1 MAPEYLPAT
10 QDVHALVAE
19 QVDQL
24 GGEMR
29 FCFDN
34 GTRLFLQAL
43 LPTAQDARP
52 RDSVQAGIGVMVVDE
67 EILVEPYTFRRVCSN
82 GMMLPHALE
91 TRRIARVDF
100 AASTEAVEQVT
111 AELREALRASADPEV
126 FSTAVGQM
134 RSAAGR
140 RADLA
145 LRLLPMLSPVLRRG
159 GARTL
164 GLIQRRFRRER
175 DDSLF
180 GLINAVTSVARDE
193 PDPETRWRLE
203 ELGGALLA
211 VVPPT
216 PSLDTVA
223 GDTVVV

>member
-19 QVDQL
+19 QVDQF

-34 GTRLFLQAL
+34 GTQLFLQAL
-43 LPTAQDARP
+43 LPLVQDVRP
-52 RDSVQAGIGVMVVDE
+52 RDSVQAGIGVMAADE
-67 EILVEPYTFRRVCSN
+67 EILVQPYAFRKVCSN

-91 TRRIARVDF
+91 TRHIPRVDL
-100 AASTEAVEQVT
+100 AASSEAVEEIT
-111 AELREALRASADPEV
+111 TTLCEAVRACADPEV

-134 RSAAGR
+134 RSAASR
-140 RADLA
+140 RGDLA
-145 LRLLPMLSPVLRRG
+145 AHLLPMLLLMLRQTR
-159 GARTL
+159 ARAL
-164 GLIQRRFRRER
+164 ELIQRRFRRER